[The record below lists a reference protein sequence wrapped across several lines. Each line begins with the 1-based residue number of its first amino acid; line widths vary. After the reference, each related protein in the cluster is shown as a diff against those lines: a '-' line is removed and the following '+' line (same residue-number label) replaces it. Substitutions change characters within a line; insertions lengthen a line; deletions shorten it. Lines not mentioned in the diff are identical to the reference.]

1 MVKPTEND
9 PEILFST
16 QDIRKG
22 ALQAGKISIE

>member
-1 MVKPTEND
+1 MT